1 VVVVELR
8 AGVRLDRY
16 TLVICLGEGGQA
28 SVWKAIDPLDGGGV
42 RALKIF
48 QLRGSDEHN
57 TDRARREAKASAGAQ
72 HPGLLPC
79 RLFFEDPALNVAV
92 LVFDYERGRSLADAM
107 SDPRMTQEH
116 RRCALRQL
124 ADTLAYVHARSVI
137 HRDIKPDNVLVTDA
151 FWGSPTEPGT
161 LKLVD
166 FGIAAPA
173 GNPKPLTREGGVVGT
188 APYLPPELLETSGLF
203 PTGQDYQRDVFAF
216 GVLAWEVLIG
226 GHPTGL
232 PLGASRQAFAGAYLG
247 ARAGK
252 RAWPPAAPPSPDL
265 SIVQECLALSSAER
279 PQSCIV
285 VANALQTGVLDGVRA
300 RTSEPVA
307 VDRRNSR
314 PVTDVH
320 VAPTTAPMGAPQHSW
335 AASSRPVPP
344 RVAVVGGPREPVYSG
359 SSRPAAQKKKSW
371 GGLLV
376 GIGLVTAAAAS
387 VVVYFAVRQPDS
399 EESPPP
405 SVWTAPPAI
414 TLAPKPSVE
423 TPAPARAQVV
433 CCSSDGKACA
443 SGRDCQPQPCDGLL
457 GDGPWRLRV
466 IGGFLGSG
474 TKITEIQRTWQSSFI
489 CLKNTRTGEEQCAS
503 SYAMWTKGY
512 DARNRVL
519 ATTGDMIAGR
529 IEVRVM
535 DGGVERIRAPGF
547 GYPTGYKTT
556 ALCSNVTLHLGSWAT
571 SQGKISVYLDD
582 P

>member
-1 VVVVELR
+1 M
-8 AGVRLDRY
+8 RLDRY
-16 TLVICLGEGGQA
+16 TLVTCLGEGGQA

-48 QLRGSDEHN
+48 QLSGGDEHN
-57 TDRARREAKASAGAQ
+57 TERARREAKASAGAH

-79 RLFFEDPALNVAV
+79 RVFFEDPAQNVAV

-107 SDPRMTQEH
+107 SDPRMTHEH
-116 RRCALRQL
+116 RRCAVRQL
-124 ADTLAYVHARSVI
+124 ADTLAYVHARSVV

-151 FWGSPTEPGT
+151 FWGSPVEPGT

-203 PTGQDYQRDVFAF
+203 PGGEDFQRDVFAF

-232 PLGASRQAFAGAYLG
+232 PLGASREAFAGAYLG

-252 RAWPPAAPPSPDL
+252 RAWPPAAPPSPEL
-265 SIVQECLALSSAER
+265 SIVQECLALSATGR
-279 PQSCIV
+279 PQSCII
-285 VANALQTGVLDGVRA
+285 VANALQTGVLDTVRA
-300 RTSEPVA
+300 RTREPVA

-320 VAPTTAPMGAPQHSW
+320 VAPTTAPMSAPRHSW
-335 AASSRPVPP
+335 GPSDRSPSPRSSAAGGVGQGVFPVFPGPP
-344 RVAVVGGPREPVYSG
+344 QAPR
-359 SSRPAAQKKKSW
+359 RKKSST
-371 GGLLV
+371 GLL
-376 GIGLVTAAAAS
+376 AS
-387 VVVYFAVRQPDS
+387 VGLMIIAVAAVLIYLAARQPLSEDS
-399 EESPPP
+399 PSPP
-405 SVWTAPPAI
+405 VWTAPSSI
-414 TLAPKPSVE
+414 TPVPGPITE
-423 TPAPARAQVV
+423 TPPPARTQVV
-433 CCSSDGKACA
+433 CCSSDGKACP

-474 TKITEIQRTWQSSFI
+474 AKITEIQRTWRSSFI
-489 CLKNTRTGEEQCAS
+489 CMKNTRTGEEQCAS
-503 SYAMWTKGY
+503 SYVMWTKGW
-512 DARNRVL
+512 DAKNRVL
-519 ATTGDMIAGR
+519 ATTADMIAGR
-529 IEVRVM
+529 IEVRVV
-535 DGGVERIRAPGF
+535 DGSVEQIRALGYASPIGF
-547 GYPTGYKTT
+547 KTT
-556 ALCSNVTLHLGSWAT
+556 ALCSNVTLHLGSWT
-571 SQGKISVYLDD
+571 PSQGKIAIYLDD